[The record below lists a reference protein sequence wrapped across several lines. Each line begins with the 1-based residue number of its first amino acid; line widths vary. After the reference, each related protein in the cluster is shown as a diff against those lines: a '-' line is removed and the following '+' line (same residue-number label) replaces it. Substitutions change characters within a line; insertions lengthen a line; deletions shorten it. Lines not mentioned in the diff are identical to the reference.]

1 VNPEKRVTKKQVI
14 FDTDPGVDDAMALLF
29 LARSP
34 SVHLIGITTSHGN
47 GSIETTTRNALYLT
61 ERLGIDAQVYEGTS
75 HPLKGEPSP
84 PPTFV
89 HGENALG
96 DIEIPEVLSRQ
107 VASVPA
113 HRFIIE
119 SVKARPHEISI
130 VAVGRM
136 TNLALA
142 LREDPEIAGLVKEV
156 VVMGGA
162 FGTHGHAGNVTPLAE
177 ANIIG
182 DPVAA
187 DEVFGAPWPLTVVG
201 LDVTQQTIMSRQY
214 LEEIAQTAGTDGELI
229 WDISRG
235 YEAFH
240 RDMGVK
246 GGIYVHDSS
255 AVAYLLDA
263 SLFDVVAGPV
273 RVVEDGFAKGHTT
286 LSKVGTWGD
295 RPSVRVCVGVDSAR
309 LLSLYRNTLT
319 TRVST

>member
-1 VNPEKRVTKKQVI
+1 VTRKNVI

-29 LARSP
+29 LVRSP
-34 SVHLIGITTSHGN
+34 SVRLIGITTSHGN
-47 GSIETTTRNALYLT
+47 GSIEATTRNALYLT
-61 ERLGIDAQVYEGTS
+61 QRLGIDAQVYEGAR
-75 HPLKGEPSP
+75 HPLKGVASP

-107 VASVPA
+107 VAGVPA

-119 SVKARPHEISI
+119 SVKAQPHEISI

-142 LREDPEIAGLVKEV
+142 LREAPEIAGLVKEV

-182 DPVAA
+182 DPLAA
-187 DEVFGAPWPLTVVG
+187 DEVFGALWPLTVVG
-201 LDVTQQTIMSRQY
+201 LDVTQQTIMSHQY
-214 LEEIAQTAGTDGELI
+214 LEDLAQTAGSDGELI
-229 WDISRG
+229 WEISRG

-240 RDMGVK
+240 RNTGVED
-246 GGIYVHDSS
+246 GIYVHDSS
-255 AVAYLLDA
+255 AVAYLLDP
-263 SLFDVVAGPV
+263 SLFDVVTGPV
-273 RVVEDGFAKGHTT
+273 RVVEDGFAKGHTIR
-286 LSKVGTWGD
+286 SKAGAWGD
-295 RPSVRVCVGVDSAR
+295 RPSVRVCVGVDSSR
-309 LLSLYRNTLT
+309 LLTLYRNTLT
-319 TRVST
+319 ARTSTS